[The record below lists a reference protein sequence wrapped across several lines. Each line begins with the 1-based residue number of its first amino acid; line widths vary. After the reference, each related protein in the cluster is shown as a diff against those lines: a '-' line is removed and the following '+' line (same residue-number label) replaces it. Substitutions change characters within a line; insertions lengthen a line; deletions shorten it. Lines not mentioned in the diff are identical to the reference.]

1 MNRHYKERHR
11 YPWED
16 IQDVLSGKKLQ
27 DACSLYR
34 KCIKEYAINY

>member
-27 DACSLYR
+27 DALLCTENVS
-34 KCIKEYAINY
+34 KNMQ

>member
-27 DACSLYR
+27 DALCTENVS
-34 KCIKEYAINY
+34 KNMQ